1 MKIGE
6 ARQKYSAQIRAY
18 GEAKANLERQRE
30 ELEKKRTLKA
40 ISVADYEKQSAT
52 LELSHQ
58 AVSDKYDAYRSFMAD
73 LLELETGIH
82 NAEVAR
88 QQGDAMAEY
97 ALDMCKLFEV
107 ARRIASGAHVPA
119 EDERKLME
127 FSMELYQSAKS
138 MAAMNELNDKEYDT
152 LWPDE
157 EKEEVPDAHE
167 VAENT
172 TMGLHAPEVVSVED
186 TIASAVVE

>member
-30 ELEKKRTLKA
+30 ELEKKRTLNS

-73 LLELETGIH
+73 LLELEMGIH

-97 ALDMCKLFEV
+97 AMDMCKLFEV

-138 MAAMNELNDKEYDT
+138 MAAINEMNDKEYDT

-157 EKEEVPDAHE
+157 EEEEVPDAHE

-186 TIASAVVE
+186 TIASAVSE

>member
-82 NAEVAR
+82 NA
-88 QQGDAMAEY
+88 
-97 ALDMCKLFEV
+97 
-107 ARRIASGAHVPA
+107 
-119 EDERKLME
+119 
-127 FSMELYQSAKS
+127 
-138 MAAMNELNDKEYDT
+138 
-152 LWPDE
+152 
-157 EKEEVPDAHE
+157 
-167 VAENT
+167 
-172 TMGLHAPEVVSVED
+172 
-186 TIASAVVE
+186 

>member
-6 ARQKYSAQIRAY
+6 ARQKYSVQIRAY
-18 GEAKANLERQRE
+18 GEAKANLEKQRE
-30 ELEKKRTLKA
+30 ELEKRRTLQS
-40 ISVADYEKQSAT
+40 ISVTEYENASAT
-52 LELSHQ
+52 LELSYQ
-58 AVSDKYDAYRSFMAD
+58 AVSDKYEAYRSFMAD
-73 LLELETGIH
+73 LLELEMGVH

-97 ALDMCKLFEV
+97 ALDMCKLLEV

-138 MAAMNELNDKEYDT
+138 MAAINEMNDKEYDT

-157 EKEEVPDAHE
+157 EKEEVPDARE

-172 TMGLHAPEVVSVED
+172 TMGLHAPEMVSVSD
-186 TIASAVVE
+186 TIAAAVSE

>member
-30 ELEKKRTLKA
+30 ELEKKRTLKS

>member
-6 ARQKYSAQIRAY
+6 ARQKYSVQIRAY
-18 GEAKANLERQRE
+18 GEAKANLEKQRE
-30 ELEKKRTLKA
+30 ELEKKKTSESISLTEYDKA
-40 ISVADYEKQSAT
+40 SAT
-52 LELSHQ
+52 LDLSYQ
-58 AVSDKYDAYRSFMAD
+58 AVSEKYEAYRTFMAD
-73 LLELETGIH
+73 LLEVETGIF

-107 ARRIASGAHVPA
+107 ARRIAQGAHVPA

-138 MAAMNELNDKEYDT
+138 MAAMNEMNDKEYDT

-172 TMGLHAPEVVSVED
+172 TLGLHAPDVVSVEE
-186 TIASAVVE
+186 TIASAVSE